1 MKNFK
6 TRALI
11 FTPMDL
17 LSKSLTKR
25 KTTPM
30 VWFFE
35 NVS

>member
-17 LSKSLTKR
+17 LSKSLTK
-25 KTTPM
+25 KKNHTDG
-30 VWFFE
+30 VAF
-35 NVS
+35 